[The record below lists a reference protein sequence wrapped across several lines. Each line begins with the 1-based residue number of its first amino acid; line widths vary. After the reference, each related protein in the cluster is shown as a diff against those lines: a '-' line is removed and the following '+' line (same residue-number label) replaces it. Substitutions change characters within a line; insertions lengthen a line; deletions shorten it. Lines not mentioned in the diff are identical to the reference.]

1 MTFSDILI
9 DARFYVE
16 KKKERKSKRE
26 EEESGDDDKENQ
38 QAVSFYI
45 NKPVKET
52 IFFKETSL
60 TRLDT
65 TGSRTPS
72 VTTTIQQ

>member
-9 DARFYVE
+9 AARFYVE
-16 KKKERKSKRE
+16 KKKEKKKKRKRE
-26 EEESGDDDKENQ
+26 EEESDDDKENQ

-52 IFFKETSL
+52 IFL
-60 TRLDT
+60 RRPPLQD
-65 TGSRTPS
+65 
-72 VTTTIQQ
+72 